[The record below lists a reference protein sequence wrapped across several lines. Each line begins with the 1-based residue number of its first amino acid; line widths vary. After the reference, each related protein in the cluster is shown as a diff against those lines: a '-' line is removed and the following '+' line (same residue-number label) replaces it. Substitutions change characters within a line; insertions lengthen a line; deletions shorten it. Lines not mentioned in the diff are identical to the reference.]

1 MSNISPSKPSFLLTY
16 YNPFDKNAP
25 GLVDSYLDYAKDV
38 NLAKYGASIV
48 SAAIE
53 KASKMQSIQLQN
65 GFKMIDQRLS
75 SIVYEQ
81 VTTNLLLNDI
91 KDLLKLP
98 DSEKEKLFH
107 INSGLKYLSKVN
119 YNDSIIKDAIN
130 EFEKAYKIAPNDWFV
145 NYYLGVCYLHYP
157 NVLNLEKAERYFT
170 TTIKYASIEDN
181 YSLQSTYKS
190 FFCAI
195 ENEKVT
201 FPKSWPKTSD
211 TSGVWGNWFLANIKD
226 EYYDC
231 LSRPNFHVV
240 DSKLNMA
247 HIKYIKGDF
256 VMAYLNC
263 PRGLETRVY
272 SYTNFKWNV
281 DMFTDLK
288 FKEKVYFYRTKYLA
302 RCLHNKLETY
312 GDSESIK
319 EIKEIKSIIFLEAAL
334 NDKDIIQIPEY
345 VEILQSNYK
354 SALNKLNKGTVV
366 KKTNLNT
373 VAKPRAVT
381 VANSNI
387 SILDKV
393 KKSSYLWQIV
403 FISIGLYFFSQGD
416 RKWGFIGVCVGIGYG
431 YNQWLGNR
439 KNK

>member
-119 YNDSIIKDAIN
+119 YNDIIIKDAIN

-145 NYYLGVCYLHYP
+145 NYYLGICYLHYP

-181 YSLQSTYKS
+181 YSIQSSYKS
-190 FFCAI
+190 FFYAI
-195 ENEKVT
+195 ENEKNI
-201 FPKSWPKTSD
+201 FPYSWPKTSD
-211 TSGVWGNWFLANIKD
+211 KSPCPNNWFLANIKD

-231 LSRPNFHVV
+231 LARPYFHLA

-256 VMAYLNC
+256 AMAYAIC
-263 PRGLETRVY
+263 PRGLETYVY
-272 SYTNFKWNV
+272 L
-281 DMFTDLK
+281 FTDLK
-288 FKEKVYFYRTKYLA
+288 FKEKIYFYRTKYLA
-302 RCLHNKLETY
+302 RCLHNKLETI

-334 NDKDIIQIPEY
+334 NDKDINQIPEY

-354 SALNKLNKGTVV
+354 SALNKLNKGTAV
-366 KKTNLNT
+366 KKTTLNT
-373 VAKPRAVT
+373 VARPMKVT
-381 VANSNI
+381 DANSNI
-387 SILDKV
+387 SVLDKV